1 MSEHFIFFYKERLPQ
16 QTIPNIIMSSE
27 TTDSNDIKKEHNVD
41 PDTSMTSSE
50 HEQSLILSQD
60 QKRLNETKLLR
71 DTLDLLWEKTLEQ
84 RKVCEQL
91 QQENEYLHDYIDN
104 LMSSSN
110 VLDK

>member
-1 MSEHFIFFYKERLPQ
+1 
-16 QTIPNIIMSSE
+16 MSSDLTE
-27 TTDSNDIKKEHNVD
+27 GNQLNEEHHPD
-41 PDTSMTSSE
+41 PDTSMTSSD
-50 HEQSLILSQD
+50 HDTSLILSQD
-60 QKRLNETKLLR
+60 QKVLNETKLLR

-84 RKVCEQL
+84 RKTCEQL